1 MIEVEQN
8 KNSLNLLAEAG
19 LNEKGDANRA
29 WSVIAQCV
37 DDGTPFP
44 RWVMEYLREVAGHL
58 KAHDANSSSDQ
69 LATALEFFPDKRVKQ
84 SKSKHDMLEVASTIS
99 MWRRKDTLSGQGEH
113 MMDHYYSR
121 YIIEKLTGREKVET
135 IKSLYYKGLEALLTE
150 LEQNIRLDDSV
161 E

>member
-1 MIEVEQN
+1 
-8 KNSLNLLAEAG
+8 
-19 LNEKGDANRA
+19 
-29 WSVIAQCV
+29 
-37 DDGTPFP
+37 
-44 RWVMEYLREVAGHL
+44 MEYLREVAGHL
-58 KAHDANSSSDQ
+58 KAHDANSSSDR

-121 YIIEKLTGREKVET
+121 YITEKLTGREKIET

-161 E
+161 